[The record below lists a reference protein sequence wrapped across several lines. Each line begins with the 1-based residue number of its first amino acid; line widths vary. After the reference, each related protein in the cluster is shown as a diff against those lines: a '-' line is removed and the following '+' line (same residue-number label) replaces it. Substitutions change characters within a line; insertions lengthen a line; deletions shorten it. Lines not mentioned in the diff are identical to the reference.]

1 MTSLEQRIA
10 ELSLPLEPQPTSTE
24 PQLPRLEG
32 IRAVVFDIYGTV
44 LISGCGEISMA
55 SEGARGEAAEA
66 AFATLGLE
74 TTIAGDEI
82 VEYLHEA
89 IRQSH
94 MDSLAKNPEVE
105 IRDIWRTVL
114 KQLGLTLDT
123 GAIERLAVEYEC
135 RVNPIWPMPGLA
147 ETFVALREAG
157 VALGIVSNAQFFTPM
172 AFVPI
177 TGKSLADWGFD
188 PGLSVWSY
196 EHREAKPGV
205 FLYERCVEG
214 LKARGIAPN
223 ETLFVGNDLRNDI
236 WPAQQVGMRGALFA
250 GDARS
255 LRLREDDTEVAQIRP
270 DAIVTDLRQLLKI
283 VL

>member
-10 ELSLPLEPQPTSTE
+10 ELSSPLKPQPTGTE
-24 PQLPRLEG
+24 PHLPKLEG

-55 SEGARGEAAEA
+55 SEGARGDAMEA
-66 AFATLGLE
+66 AFAAVGLE
-74 TTIAGDEI
+74 TMIAGNKI
-82 VEYLHEA
+82 VEHLHGA

-94 MDSLAKNPEVE
+94 TESDAKHPEVE
-105 IRDIWRTVL
+105 IRDVWRSVL
-114 KQLGLTLDT
+114 KQLGLAIDDD
-123 GAIERLAVEYEC
+123 AIEQLAVEYEC

-147 ETFVALREAG
+147 ETFVALQEADI
-157 VALGIVSNAQFFTPM
+157 ALGIVSNAQFFTPL
-172 AFVPI
+172 AFKPL
-177 TGKSLADWGFD
+177 TNKSLADWGFVPD
-188 PGLSVWSY
+188 LSVWSY
-196 EHREAKPGV
+196 EQGEAKPGV

-214 LKARGIAPN
+214 LKAQEISPQ

-255 LRLREDDTEVAQIRP
+255 LRLREDDLEVAQVRA
-270 DAIVTDLRQLLKI
+270 DAIVTDLRQLLKV